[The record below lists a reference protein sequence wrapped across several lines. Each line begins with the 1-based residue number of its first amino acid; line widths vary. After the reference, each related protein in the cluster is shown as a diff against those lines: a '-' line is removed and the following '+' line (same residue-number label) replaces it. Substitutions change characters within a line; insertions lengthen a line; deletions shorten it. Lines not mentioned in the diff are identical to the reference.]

1 MRIDASP
8 SITTVT
14 TEPLQPKKAEGSDDF
29 GRMLMDVLKEVNQ
42 GQQEARAKGEA
53 FMTGQPVDIDEMMIA
68 MERASV
74 AMQLTLQ
81 VRNKLLEAYQ
91 EIARMQV

>member
-1 MRIDASP
+1 MRIDATP
-8 SITTVT
+8 QITKVT
-14 TEPLQPKKAEGSDDF
+14 AEPLASVEAEEQGDF
-29 GRMLMDVLKEVNQ
+29 GKMLMDVLKEVNQ

-53 FMTGQPVDIDEMMIA
+53 FMAGQPVDIDEMMIT

>member
-1 MRIDASP
+1 MRIDATPNVTKVATEQVLSP
-8 SITTVT
+8 KS
-14 TEPLQPKKAEGSDDF
+14 EKSGDF
-29 GRMLMDVLKEVNQ
+29 GEMLMDVLKEVNQ
-42 GQQEARAKGEA
+42 GQQDARSKGEA
-53 FMTGQPVDIDEMMIA
+53 FMAGQPVDIDEMMIT